1 MPRHKGLK
9 GLSAREQRFIDEFLK
24 DGNGNQAAIRAG
36 YSSKSVNT
44 AVWKLFARP
53 RVMRELERRQ
63 ALASARATMT
73 KEALVERLEWIVEAN
88 MSRYMRSNADGD
100 PVLSFAQLTREE
112 SYALTEVTVETYT
125 EGRGEDA
132 KQVKRVKFKRAD
144 MLKAA
149 DLLTK
154 LHGWEKPKKVDVNVR
169 SMETRPTDDTQ
180 AAEAAYL
187 SMLDGDNEAG

>member
-1 MPRHKGLK
+1 MALK
-9 GLSAREQRFIDEFLK
+9 GLSAREQRFIDEFMK
-24 DGNGNQAAIRAG
+24 DGNATQAVVRAG
-36 YSSKSVNT
+36 YSAKT
-44 AVWKLFARP
+44 PQGAVFKLFNRP
-53 RVMRELERRQ
+53 RVMREIERRQ
-63 ALASARATMT
+63 ALAEARSTMT
-73 KEALVERLEWIVEAN
+73 KEALVERLEWIVESN

-100 PVLSFAQLTREE
+100 PVLSFKQLTREE

-132 KQVKRVKFKRAD
+132 QQVKRVKFKRAD

-169 SMETRPTDDTQ
+169 SMETRPTDDNQ
-180 AAEAAYL
+180 AAEAAYM
-187 SMLDGDNEAG
+187 SMLDGDNETG